1 MENWD
6 KRVSATMFI
15 WLGIAIAIGVSGAGD
30 ASTFSDEVVTG
41 LLAGAAFLTTAAV
54 WFLGRDTSAS
64 MSANTSRSAQETHK
78 AKNSTDQPDQRTRLL
93 LELMDEDER
102 QALKNRLIA
111 EMEAD
116 GEDVSLSDLLQER
129 PRQQRR

>member
-15 WLGIAIAIGVSGAGD
+15 WLGIGIAIGISGLGD
-30 ASTFSDEVVTG
+30 ESTFSDEVITG
-41 LLAGAAFLTTAAV
+41 LLAGAAFLTTVAV
-54 WFLGRDTSAS
+54 WFLGRDTS
-64 MSANTSRSAQETHK
+64 SALANVARSAQETHK
-78 AKNSTDQPDQRTRLL
+78 PKNTAEQPDQRTRLL
-93 LELMDEDER
+93 LELMDEDEKR
-102 QALKNRLIA
+102 ALKNRLIA